1 MILNIYK
8 PKGITSF
15 GVVKKIRKIV
25 GEKKVGHGGTLDP
38 FAEGVLII
46 GTGSNTKDLKKI
58 TDTNKTYTASIKLGK
73 TTNTLDPEGDVIEKK
88 KIPRLNESKINKVL
102 ESFLGS
108 SMQTPPMF
116 SAKKIGGVKLYEL
129 ARKNIIVDRKPTQI
143 NISDINLIS
152 FNETNIEFT
161 VSCSKGT
168 YIRVLGK
175 DIAEKL
181 GIDISTVSRSTRG
194 KYVDTPYGVFELKYY
209 LSESITLGCGKNV
222 ATFNIKRSLEK
233 IILNEDKDNP
243 YNDDILVSKLADEN
257 FKLAR
262 RTVAK
267 YRDQLGYPVARLR
280 KKI

>member
-1 MILNIYK
+1 MIINIYK

-46 GTGSNTKDLKKI
+46 GTGSDTKELKRI
-58 TDTNKTYTASIKLGK
+58 TDTDKTYTASIELGK

-88 KIPRLNESKINKVL
+88 KIPRLSVSKINKVL
-102 ESFLGS
+102 ELFLGS

-129 ARKNIIVDRKPTQI
+129 ARKNITVDREPTQI
-143 NISDINLIS
+143 NISKINLIS
-152 FNETNIEFT
+152 FNETNIVFT

-175 DIAEKL
+175 EIAEKL
-181 GIDISTVSRSTRG
+181 GTVGYLNSLTRTRVGEYFIDDSVPL
-194 KYVDTPYGVFELKYY
+194 DQ
-209 LSESITLGCGKNV
+209 
-222 ATFNIKRSLEK
+222 
-233 IILNEDKDNP
+233 
-243 YNDDILVSKLADEN
+243 
-257 FKLAR
+257 FKLSWKSYAH
-262 RTVAK
+262 
-267 YRDQLGYPVARLR
+267 
-280 KKI
+280 

>member
-46 GTGSNTKDLKKI
+46 GTGSDTKELKKI
-58 TDTNKTYTASIKLGK
+58 TDTDKTYTASIELGK

-88 KIPRLNESKINKVL
+88 KIPRLSESKINKVL
-102 ESFLGS
+102 KSFLGA

-129 ARKNIIVDRKPTQI
+129 ARKNIIVDREPTQI
-143 NISDINLIS
+143 NISDINLIN
-152 FNETNIEFT
+152 FNETNIVFT

-175 DIAEKL
+175 EIAEKL
-181 GIDISTVSRSTRG
+181 GTVGYLNSLIRTRVGEYFIDDSVSL
-194 KYVDTPYGVFELKYY
+194 DQ
-209 LSESITLGCGKNV
+209 
-222 ATFNIKRSLEK
+222 
-233 IILNEDKDNP
+233 
-243 YNDDILVSKLADEN
+243 
-257 FKLAR
+257 FKLSWKSYAH
-262 RTVAK
+262 
-267 YRDQLGYPVARLR
+267 
-280 KKI
+280 

>member
-46 GTGSNTKDLKKI
+46 GTGNDTKELKKI
-58 TDTNKTYTASIKLGK
+58 TDTDKTYTASIELGK

-88 KIPRLNESKINKVL
+88 KIPRISESKINKVL
-102 ESFLGS
+102 KSFLGA

-116 SAKKIGGVKLYEL
+116 SAKKIGGIKLYEL

-143 NISDINLIS
+143 NISDINLIN
-152 FNETNIEFT
+152 FNETNIVFT
-161 VSCSKGT
+161 VACSKGT

-175 DIAEKL
+175 EIAEKL
-181 GIDISTVSRSTRG
+181 GTVGYLNSLIRTRVGEYLIDDSVS
-194 KYVDTPYGVFELKYY
+194 
-209 LSESITLGCGKNV
+209 
-222 ATFNIKRSLEK
+222 
-233 IILNEDKDNP
+233 LNH
-243 YNDDILVSKLADEN
+243 
-257 FKLAR
+257 FKLLWKSYAH
-262 RTVAK
+262 
-267 YRDQLGYPVARLR
+267 
-280 KKI
+280 

>member
-46 GTGSNTKDLKKI
+46 GTGSDTKELKKI
-58 TDTNKTYTASIKLGK
+58 TNTDKAYTASIELGK
-73 TTNTLDPEGDVIEKK
+73 TTDTLDPEGDVLEKK
-88 KIPRLNESKINKVL
+88 KIPRLTESKINKVL
-102 ESFLGS
+102 ESFLGP

-129 ARKNIIVDRKPTQI
+129 ARKNINVDRKPTQI
-143 NISDINLIS
+143 KISDINIIN
-152 FNETNIEFT
+152 FNETNIVFT

-175 DIAEKL
+175 EIAEKL
-181 GIDISTVSRSTRG
+181 GTVGHLNSLIRTRVGEYFINDSISL
-194 KYVDTPYGVFELKYY
+194 DQ
-209 LSESITLGCGKNV
+209 
-222 ATFNIKRSLEK
+222 
-233 IILNEDKDNP
+233 
-243 YNDDILVSKLADEN
+243 
-257 FKLAR
+257 FKLSWKSY
-262 RTVAK
+262 TH
-267 YRDQLGYPVARLR
+267 
-280 KKI
+280 

>member
-8 PKGITSF
+8 PRGITSF

-58 TDTNKTYTASIKLGK
+58 TDTNKTYTTSIKLGE

-129 ARKNIIVDRKPTQI
+129 ARKNITVDRKPTQI
-143 NISDINLIS
+143 NISDISIIN
-152 FNETNIEFT
+152 FNETNIVFA

-168 YIRVLGK
+168 YVRVLGK
-175 DIAEKL
+175 EIAEKL
-181 GIDISTVSRSTRG
+181 GTVGHLDSLIRTRVG
-194 KYVDTPYGVFELKYY
+194 EYV
-209 LSESITLGCGKNV
+209 
-222 ATFNIKRSLEK
+222 IKDSVSL
-233 IILNEDKDNP
+233 DQ
-243 YNDDILVSKLADEN
+243 
-257 FKLAR
+257 FKLSW
-262 RTVAK
+262 K
-267 YRDQLGYPVARLR
+267 SYNH
-280 KKI
+280 

>member
-46 GTGSNTKDLKKI
+46 GTGSDTKELKKI
-58 TDTNKTYTASIKLGK
+58 TDTDKTYTASIELGK

-88 KIPRLNESKINKVL
+88 KIPILSESKINKVL

-108 SMQTPPMF
+108 SLQIPPMF

-129 ARKNIIVDRKPTQI
+129 ARKNIIVDRKPNQI
-143 NISDINLIS
+143 NISDINLIN
-152 FNETNIEFT
+152 FNETNIVFT

-175 DIAEKL
+175 EIAEKL
-181 GIDISTVSRSTRG
+181 DTVGYLNSLIRTRVGEYFIDDSVLL
-194 KYVDTPYGVFELKYY
+194 DQ
-209 LSESITLGCGKNV
+209 
-222 ATFNIKRSLEK
+222 
-233 IILNEDKDNP
+233 
-243 YNDDILVSKLADEN
+243 
-257 FKLAR
+257 FKLSW
-262 RTVAK
+262 K
-267 YRDQLGYPVARLR
+267 
-280 KKI
+280 